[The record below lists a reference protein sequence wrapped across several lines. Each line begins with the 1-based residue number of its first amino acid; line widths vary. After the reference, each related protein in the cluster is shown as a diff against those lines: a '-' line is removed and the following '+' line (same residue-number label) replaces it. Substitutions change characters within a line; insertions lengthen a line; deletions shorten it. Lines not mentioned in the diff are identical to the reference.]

1 MTLNRR
7 LVLGAGAAL
16 VAAKASTS
24 GASAAPPGEIVVTI
38 GTTDAAPPASDATA
52 WSAYEARLR
61 ERLADAGG
69 GRVDD
74 AGARAA
80 FALTNSARVAAGASS
95 LAWHGELAEAARA
108 HAGDLVKRGYVE
120 HLSPE
125 GFDPSHRFWL
135 LSRTTIGSP
144 SENIAYHRA
153 EGPAAT
159 PDELLQQ
166 WRRSPGHWGNLRR
179 ASHTHAAFALLR
191 TPGRAWLVGL
201 FAHPLATLAEPLPF
215 RAQGPE
221 VGRALRGLSSELRP
235 RLAIPQGSRMGEVA
249 GAPPVMQITAI
260 RAEATGQFDVIGGP
274 IFLAAT

>member
-1 MTLNRR
+1 MTLSRR

-16 VAAKASTS
+16 AATRAL
-24 GASAAPPGEIVVTI
+24 AAPGEVVVTI
-38 GTTDAAPPASDATA
+38 GATDAAPPASDAAA

-69 GRVDD
+69 GKPDE
-74 AGARAA
+74 AGARTA
-80 FALTNSARVAAGASS
+80 FALTNTARTAAGAPI
-95 LAWHGELAEAARA
+95 LTWHDELAETARA
-108 HAGDLVKRGYVE
+108 HAGDLAKRNYVE

-135 LSRTTIGSP
+135 LGRTTIGSP

-153 EGPAAT
+153 EDPPAT
-159 PDELLQQ
+159 PGQLFQQ
-166 WRRSPGHWGNLRR
+166 WRRSPGHWGNLVRP
-179 ASHTHAAFALLR
+179 SHTHAAFALVR
-191 TPGRAWLVGL
+191 QPGRAWLVGL
-201 FAHPLATLAEPLPF
+201 FAHPLTTLAEPLPF

-221 VGRALRGLSSELRP
+221 IGRALRSLSSELRP
-235 RLAIPQGSRMGEVA
+235 RLAIPQGSRMGQVA

-260 RAEATGQFDVIGGP
+260 RMEPSGQFDVIGGP